1 MSINWPNRVQ
11 VIISVKD
18 SKAPLIGENPNGIPN
33 NILITGIKG
42 QLGREIIKTA
52 PRSIYGEKI
61 NLILVNRNKL
71 DLSNAYECGKLI
83 REYK

>member
-1 MSINWPNRVQ
+1 MIF
-11 VIISVKD
+11 
-18 SKAPLIGENPNGIPN
+18 LM

-83 REYK
+83 REYKPEWLINCAAFTNVEKSGD